1 MHVSGERSS
10 LEVQLSSVLVHVGR
24 AGELLHVC
32 AQRDAVEVDGSRARV
47 TEC

>member
-1 MHVSGERSS
+1 MQVSGERSS
-10 LEVQLSSVLVHVGR
+10 LDVQLSSVQVRVGR
-24 AGELLHVC
+24 AGELLRGY